1 MGMIKSF
8 FFHLRTV
15 ARHRFWVRHYCF
27 MASLYWQGLTHDLS
41 KYSPTEFFESVHYY
55 QGNRS
60 PIDACKEAKG
70 YSMAWF
76 HHRGRNRHHWEYWVD
91 NFQDGMTPVEMP
103 FRYAVEMF
111 CDFLAAGHTY
121 MGGAFNTESEAA
133 WWRSKRK
140 KVVMHP
146 TTKRFI
152 DLCFLRAHEKGLAWV
167 LNKSIL
173 AAIYRDAIS
182 ETKENRPC

>member
-27 MASLYWQGLTHDLS
+27 MAGLYWQGLTHDLS
-41 KYSPTEFFESVHYY
+41 KYSPTEFFESARYY

-91 NFQDGMTPVEMP
+91 NFQDGMTPVKMP
-103 FRYAVEMF
+103 YKYAAEMF
-111 CDFLAAGHTY
+111 CDYLGAGRAY
-121 MGGAFNTESEAA
+121 MGKNFDVQKEIV
-133 WWRSKRK
+133 WWERKRK
-140 KVVMHP
+140 TVVMHP
-146 TTKRFI
+146 QTKRFI
-152 DLCFLRAHEKGLAWV
+152 DLCFDYLAHHVALERLLPFLDLV
-167 LNKSIL
+167 
-173 AAIYRDAIS
+173 YVDAVTEMEDMDRVS
-182 ETKENRPC
+182 